1 MNYRKHNP
9 LRALAALTLG
19 VTLTACGGDSDS
31 HHDSN
36 GNTGESDG
44 GQASS
49 VQKGPFQ
56 PGGTVTLARLD
67 ADGVETGEA
76 ENTEVGS
83 NGDFTLPEAGWTG
96 PSAISV
102 SGTFFNE
109 TTGTFSDQPI
119 TLQAAVNVPEDAGAN
134 VNLYTHLVA
143 RRTAAIMPEAD
154 FDTARDHARGEV
166 RDLTG
171 ISDDPVNLDL
181 LRAANNPDEADGT
194 NLLLFSAALL
204 TAGLDNDAL
213 DALVADFADN
223 GTFDGD
229 GLAHWQSIQQAAENN
244 PDLLAD
250 AIAALR
256 SQYGTRPPNSGGTGG
271 MAWLLSPCQA
281 AKLTEPRVVC
291 LDDGFDG
298 TANNDSG
305 EFVVFIPPVTGRYTI
320 ELFGDAAADDHN
332 TNNCHW
338 TLYREEDA
346 SATEYGSSAH
356 DDGFCGV
363 EDFTSTLRAGE
374 RYYILPQVT
383 RDDDTQPAY
392 FTLSASP
399 NSQGLANRDGAV
411 MMTRFPFRGYVGTLI
426 GSTDIS
432 YYRFTAGSGT
442 HTITVGDYSCG
453 GSGHVRVDLYDAP
466 ADESS
471 PFSSGY
477 RIANSWEEAC
487 SQVIEQALEPGKEYF
502 LKITNKETYM
512 ETFRPAP
519 GSNDF
524 LINIET

>member
-1 MNYRKHNP
+1 MDTIRKP
-9 LRALAALTLG
+9 VLISLTTVALGLALSG
-19 VTLTACGGDSDS
+19 CGGGSS
-31 HHDSN
+31 SE
-36 GNTGESDG
+36 GESNTGG
-44 GQASS
+44 GSAAPANS

-67 ADGVETGEA
+67 DAGAETGEA
-76 ENTEVGS
+76 ENAEVGN

-109 TTGTFSDQPI
+109 TTGNFSDQPI

-154 FDTARDHARGEV
+154 FDTARDHARGEI

-171 ISDDPVNLDL
+171 ISGNPINLDL
-181 LRAANNPDEADGT
+181 LRAANNAEEADGT

-204 TAGLDNDAL
+204 TAGLDDVAF

-229 GLAHWQSIQQAAENN
+229 GLTHWQSIQQAAEGN
-244 PDLLAD
+244 PELLAD

-281 AKLTEPRVVC
+281 AMLTEPRVVC
-291 LDDGFDG
+291 LDHGFDG
-298 TANNDSG
+298 TANDDSG

-320 ELFGDAAADDHN
+320 ELFGDASADDHN
-332 TNNCHW
+332 TNNCNW

-346 SATEYGSSAH
+346 NATEYGSSAY

-363 EDFTSTLRAGE
+363 EDFTSLLNAGE
-374 RYYILPQVT
+374 RYYILPRVT
-383 RDDDTQPAY
+383 RDDDAQPAY

-399 NSQGLANRDGAV
+399 NTQGRASRSGAV
-411 MMTRFPFRGYVGTLI
+411 MMKNFPFRGYVGTLI
-426 GSTDIS
+426 GSTDTS

-453 GSGHVRVDLYDAP
+453 GGGHVRVDLYDAP
-466 ADESS
+466 ANESS

-487 SQVIEQALEPGKEYF
+487 SQVIEQTLEPGKEYF
-502 LKITNKETYM
+502 LKITNRETYM
-512 ETFRPAP
+512 KTFRPAA